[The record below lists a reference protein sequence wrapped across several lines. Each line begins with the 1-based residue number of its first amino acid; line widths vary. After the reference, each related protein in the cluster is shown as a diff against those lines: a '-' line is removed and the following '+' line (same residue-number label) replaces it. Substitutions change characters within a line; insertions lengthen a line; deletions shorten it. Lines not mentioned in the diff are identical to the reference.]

1 MPTPN
6 KGEHETDFISR
17 CIGVVLNDG
26 TAMDSS
32 QAAAICHSKWKEFKF
47 ESYSDYP
54 DSVKNNAKAVLDW
67 VEKNG
72 WGSCGTDVGKQ
83 RANQLAKGESI
94 SIDTIQRMYSYLS
107 RHEGDLDSSKSYSD
121 GCGKLMYDSWGG
133 LSAKSWSHNKLKQ
146 LGLIE
151 MVDASCPIA
160 TQDIPTNLNNRQK
173 AIDTAHYGPLDPNL
187 PNEDYWI
194 AKAKV
199 FNDTPENAKK
209 ARCANCSFFNQTTKI
224 LDCIAN
230 AIGNETDPYQTI
242 KAGDLGYCEAFD
254 FKCASLRTCDAWV
267 AGGPITDNSPTKMAM
282 VEQTKVS
289 FDYDGTLSTDAGKS
303 KAKRLIASGIPV
315 YIISARNSVIGMQKV
330 ARELNIPLNR
340 VYATGSNQSKVKKV
354 LSLKIT
360 THYDNNKDVV
370 DQLPGVGKLI

>member
-32 QAAAICHSKWKEFKF
+32 QAAAICHSKWSEHQK
-47 ESYSDYP
+47 
-54 DSVKNNAKAVLDW
+54 
-67 VEKNG
+67 
-72 WGSCGTDVGKQ
+72 
-83 RANQLAKGESI
+83 
-94 SIDTIQRMYSYLS
+94 
-107 RHEGDLDSSKSYSD
+107 
-121 GCGKLMYDSWGG
+121 
-133 LSAKSWSHNKLKQ
+133 
-146 LGLIE
+146 
-151 MVDASCPIA
+151 MVDQSCPIA

-173 AIDTAHYGPLDPNL
+173 AIDVAHYGPLDPNL

-254 FKCASLRTCDAWV
+254 FKCASMRTCDAWV
-267 AGGPITDNSPTKMAM
+267 AGGPITDNSPTKMEMA
-282 VEQTKVS
+282 EQTKVS

>member
-32 QAAAICHSKWKEFKF
+32 QAAAICHSKWSEH
-47 ESYSDYP
+47 
-54 DSVKNNAKAVLDW
+54 
-67 VEKNG
+67 
-72 WGSCGTDVGKQ
+72 Q
-83 RANQLAKGESI
+83 
-94 SIDTIQRMYSYLS
+94 
-107 RHEGDLDSSKSYSD
+107 
-121 GCGKLMYDSWGG
+121 
-133 LSAKSWSHNKLKQ
+133 
-146 LGLIE
+146 
-151 MVDASCPIA
+151 
-160 TQDIPTNLNNRQK
+160 
-173 AIDTAHYGPLDPNL
+173 
-187 PNEDYWI
+187 
-194 AKAKV
+194 
-199 FNDTPENAKK
+199 
-209 ARCANCSFFNQTTKI
+209 
-224 LDCIAN
+224 
-230 AIGNETDPYQTI
+230 
-242 KAGDLGYCEAFD
+242 
-254 FKCASLRTCDAWV
+254 
-267 AGGPITDNSPTKMAM
+267 KMAM

-289 FDYDGTLSTDAGKS
+289 FDYDGTLSTDAGKN